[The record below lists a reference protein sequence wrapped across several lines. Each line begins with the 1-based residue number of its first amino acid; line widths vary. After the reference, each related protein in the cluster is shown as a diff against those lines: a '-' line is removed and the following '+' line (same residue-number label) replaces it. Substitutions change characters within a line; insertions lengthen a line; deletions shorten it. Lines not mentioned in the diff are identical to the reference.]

1 VSGVDRRLIGD
12 IARSIPSSAQHRIA
26 ATLRRRNGVDAKTGS
41 GFPEESNTAGIAS
54 PLTEHD
60 ASTRDYWPE
69 RTIQSDYALFAV
81 RLKPLKTVYM
91 QDANGNDVV
100 LQFDEPPV

>member
-1 VSGVDRRLIGD
+1 MSPLDKRLIEDLGRLLSTPD
-12 IARSIPSSAQHRIA
+12 RQKMVAKLKARGGIDARTGTGTPGA
-26 ATLRRRNGVDAKTGS
+26 ASDV
-41 GFPEESNTAGIAS
+41 GIAS
-54 PLTEHD
+54 PLTELD
-60 ASTRDYWPE
+60 AATREYWPE

-91 QDANGNDVV
+91 EDANGNDVV